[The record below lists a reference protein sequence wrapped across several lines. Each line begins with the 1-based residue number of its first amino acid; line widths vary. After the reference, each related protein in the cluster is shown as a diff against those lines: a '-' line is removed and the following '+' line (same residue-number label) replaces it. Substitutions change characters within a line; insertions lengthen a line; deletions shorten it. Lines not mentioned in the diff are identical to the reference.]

1 MGCWA
6 QLCFWQLTRC
16 SAAVAVCVCVVIAH
30 EIVFALMVNGLFARF
45 YGTYSPALPKR
56 DPYEQHCVTP
66 RSSTL
71 TS

>member
-30 EIVFALMVNGLFARF
+30 EIVFALMVNGLFARVLWHL
-45 YGTYSPALPKR
+45 LPCIT
-56 DPYEQHCVTP
+56 QA
-66 RSSTL
+66 RSA
-71 TS
+71 